1 MSTPHRIS
9 LSFYR
14 ERRRALLTLV
24 ARARRNN
31 GWPDE
36 VQRAMAA
43 LRANPRCV

>member
-1 MSTPHRIS
+1 MPYSIT
-9 LSFYR
+9 LAFYR
-14 ERRRALLTLV
+14 ERRRALLALV

-43 LRANPRCV
+43 LRANPRYV